1 MAILYIGE
9 ASRLKSFSSTTK
21 GEKGVVRIEIE
32 TADARD
38 LYHLLRDLA
47 EIEER
52 RKESEAQKRAEARR
66 AKGRVA
72 KISAAPPL
80 LGLPAPNE
88 EGW

>member
-1 MAILYIGE
+1 MAIIYIGE

-47 EIEER
+47 EIEEQ
-52 RKESEAQKRAEARR
+52 RKEVEAQKRAEARR
-66 AKGRVA
+66 TKGRA
-72 KISAAPPL
+72 KIAAAPPL
-80 LGLPAPNE
+80 LGLPAPD
-88 EGW
+88 EGGW